1 MNARMRFDLRPI
13 QRGIKALAPQMKKS
27 RRELAE
33 EAARGFVK
41 EVVAI
46 TPPASKG
53 KRGSGAKKAGEGAII
68 ADLARVMVAAARR
81 KGVTLGDPAEID
93 APASL
98 QNALRV
104 VQEAACAA
112 RIHRRLRDPHTGRI
126 NPRNLKAP
134 YPVDASALRA
144 LKRQLLA
151 RVGELAA
158 GWNAGAEKLGVKL
171 PAWVARHGSKRSSA
185 AVINTFRVFRIIL
198 TNAVKYVTNVESYDR
213 RIQSAINIQGK
224 RMQRRAE
231 FLLTRALRQAG
242 WK

>member
-1 MNARMRFDLRPI
+1 M
-13 QRGIKALAPQMKKS
+13 
-27 RRELAE
+27 
-33 EAARGFVK
+33 
-41 EVVAI
+41 
-46 TPPASKG
+46 
-53 KRGSGAKKAGEGAII
+53 
-68 ADLARVMVAAARR
+68 
-81 KGVTLGDPAEID
+81 
-93 APASL
+93 
-98 QNALRV
+98 
-104 VQEAACAA
+104 QEAACAA
-112 RIHRRLRDPHTGRI
+112 RIHKRLRDPHTGRI

-158 GWNAGAEKLGVKL
+158 GWNAGADKLGVKL
-171 PAWVARHGSKRSSA
+171 PAWVARHGSKRSAA
-185 AVINTFRVFRIIL
+185 AVINTYTRIRIIL

-224 RMQRRAE
+224 KMQRRAE

>member
-1 MNARMRFDLRPI
+1 MNGRMRFDLRPI

-68 ADLARVMVAAARR
+68 ADLARVLVAAARR
-81 KGVTLGDPAEID
+81 KGVKLGDPAEI
-93 APASL
+93 
-98 QNALRV
+98 
-104 VQEAACAA
+104 
-112 RIHRRLRDPHTGRI
+112 HKRLRDPHTGRI

-134 YPVDASALRA
+134 YPVDASALRT

-158 GWNAGAEKLGVKL
+158 GWNAGAQKLGVKL
-171 PAWVARHGSKRSSA
+171 PAWVARHGSKRSAA
-185 AVINTFRVFRIIL
+185 AVINTFTRFRIIL

-224 RMQRRAE
+224 KMQRRAE